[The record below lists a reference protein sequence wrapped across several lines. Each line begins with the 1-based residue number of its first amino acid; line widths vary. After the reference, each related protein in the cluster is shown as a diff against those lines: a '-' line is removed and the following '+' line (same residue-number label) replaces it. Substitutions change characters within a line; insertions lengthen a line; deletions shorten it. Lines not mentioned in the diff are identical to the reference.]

1 MNKVVSLLLSCLVLG
16 YLFGARPSAAKEEA
30 FLDGLGVMNSDTELL
45 LYFRVENG
53 FTPEMEQGVQNGI
66 PVTFT
71 FFVNLFEI
79 GNDTER
85 EMVSHSFDHT
95 LTYDTIK
102 QVYTVEMEEI
112 GGRRVTARSLEEARE
127 VMTDI
132 HDFPLAGLNMLEN
145 GSRYQVKVKARLAKK
160 TLPLNFHYIIPFWQL
175 WKFETDWYSL
185 RFGYGNSGP
194 ATSR

>member
-1 MNKVVSLLLSCLVLG
+1 MNKVASLLLSCLVLG
-16 YLFGARPSAAKEEA
+16 YLSLASPLAAKEEA

-45 LYFRVENG
+45 LYFRVKNG
-53 FTPEMEQGVQNGI
+53 FTPEMEEGVQNGI

-71 FFVNLFEI
+71 FFVNLFEM
-79 GNDTER
+79 GNDAER

-102 QVYTVEMEEI
+102 QVYTVEMEEA

-127 VMTDI
+127 MMTDI
-132 HDFPLAGLNMLEN
+132 HDFPLAGLDMLEN

-175 WKFETDWYSL
+175 WKFETDWCSL